1 MLHDFR
7 RTAARKYIRAGVPE
21 RVAMDLLGHKI
32 RAIFARYNITSAQD
46 LREAALRVGSTR
58 VGPDSG
64 SRAPQAVAKYACRK
78 GDSNPHSLAATGF

>member
-1 MLHDFR
+1 MLRDFR
-7 RTAARKYIRAGVPE
+7 RTAACNYNPSGRSRAG
-21 RVAMDLLGHKI
+21 RVGHKT
-32 RAIFARYNITSAQD
+32 RAIFARYNITSEQD
-46 LREAALRVGSTR
+46 LRDAALRVASTR